1 MKRDLVVAST
11 WHNRA
16 RLLKYYPRRPCV
28 PSFVKS
34 RILRPLETHFLLF
47 QQIFFVLVCI
57 HPGTPRVPPR
67 VWPLGQNPAGA
78 ITARSVWIQGWYSQK
93 QYYWFSVQFSILWKG
108 IHSLTLRRSRLIHL
122 WRIVPGTRFSSGCPR
137 SAQLVVCKHQSK
149 TFAQRGNTDDLP
161 HAWYTC
167 DSPMPGMFPGSTDS
181 SVASMWFT
189 RDLGARPTLDSLV

>member
-1 MKRDLVVAST
+1 MPSVYYIQVLSCRKDQDVNQCFWLLTAKLTGNLALAIAHSVTDTSESPADDRPTAS
-11 WHNRA
+11 A
-16 RLLKYYPRRPCV
+16 PA
-28 PSFVKS
+28 SS
-34 RILRPLETHFLLF
+34 RYWIIL
-47 QQIFFVLVCI
+47 
-57 HPGTPRVPPR
+57 
-67 VWPLGQNPAGA
+67 

-93 QYYWFSVQFSILWKG
+93 QYYWFSLQFSILWKG
-108 IHSLTLRRSRLIHL
+108 IHSLTLRRWRLIHL

-167 DSPMPGMFPGSTDS
+167 DLPMPGMFPGSTDS
-181 SVASMWFT
+181 SVASMWLT